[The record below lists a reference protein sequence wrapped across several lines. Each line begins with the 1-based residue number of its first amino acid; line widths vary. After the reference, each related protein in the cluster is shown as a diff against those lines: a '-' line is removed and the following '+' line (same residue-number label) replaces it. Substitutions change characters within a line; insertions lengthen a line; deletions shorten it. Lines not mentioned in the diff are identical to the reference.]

1 MKVIFIIL
9 ITIFILILV
18 IYLIIFQL
26 IPYINKKSLDRIISN
41 DSKNNDIDMKMELG
55 SAYTKTINVE
65 VPLLFNRNYKILAT
79 FANSDGKI
87 IPDTYASEG
96 KLFLNI
102 TVTEKDTVIATSNFN
117 NNYWKIETLATKD
130 IPGTITL
137 TPDPDLINA
146 TEVNLGITTIIAK
159 INNPVQYTKNY
170 VRLKANYS
178 SFFSFDDVI
187 ERIQT

>member
-26 IPYINKKSLDRIISN
+26 IPYINKKRLDRIISN
-41 DSKNNDIDMKMELG
+41 DSKNNNIDMKIELG
-55 SAYTKTINVE
+55 SAYTKTINIK
-65 VPLLFNRNYKILAT
+65 VPLFNRNYKILAT
-79 FANSDGKI
+79 FANSDGKV

-96 KLFLNI
+96 KLSLNI
-102 TVTEKDTVIATSNFN
+102 TVTENDSVIATSNFN
-117 NNYWKIETLATKD
+117 NNDWKIQTLATKD

-146 TEVNLGITTIIAK
+146 TEVNLGFTTIRAK

-178 SFFSFDDVI
+178 NFFSFDDVI
-187 ERIQT
+187 ERVQT